1 MLAEAARNA
10 AAMGLTNLALVGSDV
25 ELSEVEGRFDL
36 VHSAITLQHIDV
48 DRGRR
53 LFQRLIE
60 LIAPGGFG
68 AIQITYG
75 KAHLPKTFG
84 QPDEPKLVAAK
95 RELIS
100 RATTLVQRALPG
112 ADPQMQMN
120 PYNLSELAFI
130 MQTGG
135 IQRFHTEF
143 SDHGGELGVFYF
155 MQKPHGDAEDP
166 ATP

>member
-53 LFQRLIE
+53 LIE

-95 RELIS
+95 RE
-100 RATTLVQRALPG
+100 
-112 ADPQMQMN
+112 
-120 PYNLSELAFI
+120 
-130 MQTGG
+130 
-135 IQRFHTEF
+135 
-143 SDHGGELGVFYF
+143 
-155 MQKPHGDAEDP
+155 
-166 ATP
+166 

>member
-1 MLAEAARNA
+1 MKSFDVGRVALPMAERFAQVVGVDVSPAMLAEAARNA
-10 AAMGLTNLALVGSDV
+10 AAMDLTNLALVGSDV

-48 DRGRR
+48 DRGR
-53 LFQRLIE
+53 RLIE

-95 RELIS
+95 RE
-100 RATTLVQRALPG
+100 
-112 ADPQMQMN
+112 
-120 PYNLSELAFI
+120 
-130 MQTGG
+130 
-135 IQRFHTEF
+135 
-143 SDHGGELGVFYF
+143 
-155 MQKPHGDAEDP
+155 
-166 ATP
+166 